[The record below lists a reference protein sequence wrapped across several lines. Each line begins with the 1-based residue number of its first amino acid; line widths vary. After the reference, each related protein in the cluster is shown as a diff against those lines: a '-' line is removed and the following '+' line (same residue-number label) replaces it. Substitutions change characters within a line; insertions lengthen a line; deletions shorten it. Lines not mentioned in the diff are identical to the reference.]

1 MNMREKETLVKNH
14 GIDLSI
20 GERTSEEKVNS
31 YLEAFDLGLDL
42 VQSTHANFMKLENH
56 LVMKELI

>member
-42 VQSTHANFMKLENH
+42 VQSTHASYMKLENH
-56 LVMKELI
+56 